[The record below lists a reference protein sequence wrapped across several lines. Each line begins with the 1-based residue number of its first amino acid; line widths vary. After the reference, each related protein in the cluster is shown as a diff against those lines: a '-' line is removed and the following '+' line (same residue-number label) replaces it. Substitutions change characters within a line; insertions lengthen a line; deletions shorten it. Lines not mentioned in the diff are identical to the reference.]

1 MLLYL
6 LFINKKTKHLYISC
20 IIIIIIN
27 KKVQHLKLEV
37 KKMEKTY
44 IQNLNGLAMQ
54 IGRFDGATTTQ
65 LTTTEGETLEQWQG
79 IRNANTGKVASIA
92 SGNYKIILHNDVA
105 QAVVEGLGAKGIE
118 VKGLVVNDNNRMK
131 LDLVFTNQGV
141 PIKDNATGVQMGIRV
156 LNSYDKTTSFRME
169 MFGYRMICQNGM
181 ALGSVMNDVKQ
192 TIFHMGKEKP
202 LQVIRILVDNFIEEV
217 IQSSSK
223 LQQYI
228 NRAMEDD
235 IYYQDVAKLLL
246 KYVSIKKHRET
257 ILSMLKISEIEVTEN
272 GKTNFTYILENG
284 ASERIDRWDLYN
296 ALTYYATHNEHSMH
310 IENYIQGTAQKVLK
324 NNFKELV
331 VLTTN

>member
-1 MLLYL
+1 
-6 LFINKKTKHLYISC
+6 
-20 IIIIIIN
+20 
-27 KKVQHLKLEV
+27 
-37 KKMEKTY
+37 MEKTY